1 MGTRYVGT
9 DEEVNALNT
18 FIKLVRAAESV
29 SVRINSSLP
38 KKGLTES
45 QFGVLEALYHL
56 GPLCQRDLGS
66 KLLKTGGNITLVVDN
81 LEKQHLIRRERE
93 EDDRRFIKVNLTE
106 EGKSVVEKVFP
117 IHMKRIVEEMN
128 VLSDNEQYLFQ
139 KLCKKLGLKKN
150 EEKEAS

>member
-1 MGTRYVGT
+1 MGTRYDGT

-38 KKGLTES
+38 KNGLTES

-66 KLLKTGGNITLVVDN
+66 KLLK
-81 LEKQHLIRRERE
+81 
-93 EDDRRFIKVNLTE
+93 DRR
-106 EGKSVVEKVFP
+106 
-117 IHMKRIVEEMN
+117 
-128 VLSDNEQYLFQ
+128 
-139 KLCKKLGLKKN
+139 
-150 EEKEAS
+150 